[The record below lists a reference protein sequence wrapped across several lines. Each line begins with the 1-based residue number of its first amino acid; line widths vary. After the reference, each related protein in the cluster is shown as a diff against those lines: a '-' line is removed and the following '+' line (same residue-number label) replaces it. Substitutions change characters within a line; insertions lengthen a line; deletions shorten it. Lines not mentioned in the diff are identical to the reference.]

1 MFAIMRTGGKQY
13 RVQKGDKLRIEK
25 LDVSADDKIVID
37 DILMVSDGKTIKVG
51 EAAVKGASVMA
62 RIIDQIRADKIT
74 IFKKKRRQNYRR
86 KKGHRQELTLIEITD
101 VKSA

>member
-13 RVQKGDKLRIEK
+13 RVQKGDKLRVEK
-25 LDVSADDKIVID
+25 LDVTADQNITID
-37 DILMVSDGKTIKVG
+37 DVLMVSDGKSVKVG
-51 EAAVKGASVMA
+51 EPAVKGASVLA
-62 RIIDQIRADKIT
+62 RVIDQVRNDKIT

-86 KKGHRQELTLIEITD
+86 KKGHTQNMTLIEITD

>member
-1 MFAIMRTGGKQY
+1 MRTGGKQY

-25 LDVSADDKIVID
+25 LDVKADDNIVID
-37 DILMVSDGKTIKVG
+37 DILMVSDGKSIKVG
-51 EAAVKGASVMA
+51 EPSVKGASVMA
-62 RIIDQIRADKIT
+62 RIINQIRADKIT

>member
-25 LDVSADDKIVID
+25 LDVSADDNIVID
-37 DILMVSDGKTIKVG
+37 DILMVSDGKTVKVG
-51 EAAVKGASVMA
+51 EPAVKGASVMA

-101 VKSA
+101 VKAA